1 MDLLKCNKHCN
12 DIAFINGGERVW
24 LELFTTFKFLC
35 CSVLFIFLFR
45 IYVEIFFAFRK
56 KNKKLEPR
64 CATFSGLCE

>member
-45 IYVEIFFAFRK
+45 IYVEIFFCISEEKQKIRAQVCNIFG
-56 KNKKLEPR
+56 
-64 CATFSGLCE
+64 FV